1 VNLRRFEEGHSCRS
15 DKSSFRMNP
24 EETTDLSKMTDKVYH
39 IRLYVYG
46 GFVKIDVI
54 DVNKTSC

>member
-1 VNLRRFEEGHSCRS
+1 
-15 DKSSFRMNP
+15 MNP
-24 EETTDLSKMTDKVYH
+24 EETTDLSKMTDKLYH

-54 DVNKTSC
+54 DVNKTSW